1 MDPLIAA
8 ILDTAHK
15 QELGDRHALAL
26 MHAAGKVVE
35 LQVMMDCPACSKRY
49 PHRIVGTRLQA
60 SLENGRLKL
69 ECRHGCMP
77 WEILEAAKAAA

>member
-1 MDPLIAA
+1 MDPLIEA

-15 QELGDRHALAL
+15 QELGSSHALAL

-35 LQVMMDCPACSKRY
+35 LQVMMDCPACSKKY
-49 PHRIVGTRLQA
+49 PHRLVGTRLEA
-60 SLENGRLKL
+60 TLENGRLKL
-69 ECRHGCMP
+69 ACRHGCMP